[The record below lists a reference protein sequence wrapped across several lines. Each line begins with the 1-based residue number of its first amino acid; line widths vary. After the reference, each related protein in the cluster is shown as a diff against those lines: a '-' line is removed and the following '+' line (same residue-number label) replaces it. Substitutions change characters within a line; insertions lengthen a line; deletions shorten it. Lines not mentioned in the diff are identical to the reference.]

1 LPRKDQALKVA
12 ELQKELEIAK
22 QDNAEIAR
30 DRDQLKIEI
39 EKLKQFIGGGYV
51 RFTSIDVSQNWT
63 NEKDLKDAA
72 NC

>member
-39 EKLKQFIGGGYV
+39 EKLKQWWWWWWWLRDIYV
-51 RFTSIDVSQNWT
+51 D
-63 NEKDLKDAA
+63 
-72 NC
+72 